1 MMNQDKN
8 DTRQATGA
16 DESSRKK
23 RRVRVSYSTGGGG
36 NKGRRWLLL
45 AVDIL
50 LLAAIVA
57 AIVFLVTLLTPVS
70 LFDTSDVE
78 QKQLTY
84 TVELAGLEAS
94 VVEAFRVGDSV
105 TDKETG
111 SVIGTITAVDTR
123 PYEVY
128 STTDYVE
135 NGTLD
140 LNEVLKVTYPDAYR
154 TVTVTVTVT
163 ADYTAGVGF
172 AVEDCRIAV
181 GREYELRFPG
191 YTGNGVCI
199 GFKEVA

>member
-8 DTRQATGA
+8 DVRQPSGA
-16 DESSRKK
+16 DESARKK
-23 RRVRVSYSTGGGG
+23 RRARVTYSAGGGG
-36 NKGRRWLLL
+36 HKGRRWLFLV
-45 AVDIL
+45 VDVL

-57 AIVFLVTLLTPVS
+57 AIIFFVTLLTPVS
-70 LFDTSDVE
+70 LFDTADTE

-84 TVELAGLEAS
+84 TVELAGLETS
-94 VVEAFRVGDSV
+94 VIESFRVGDTV
-105 TDKETG
+105 TDKETN
-111 SVIGTITAVDTR
+111 SVIGAITAVDTR

-140 LNEVLKVTYPDAYR
+140 LNEVLKVTYPDAYN
-154 TVTVTVTVT
+154 TVTITVTVT
-163 ADYTAGVGF
+163 ADYTAGVGYT
-172 AVEDCRIAV
+172 AEDCRIAV

-191 YTGNGVCI
+191 YTGKGVCI